1 MPVAFVTGATGFL
14 GHHLVAALRAA
25 DWEVIAL
32 CRPGTDTRSLKQP
45 GVHWVE
51 ADLGLGREL
60 REVMPS
66 KPDAVFHAAY
76 NISLWQE
83 DADEQTRLNVYGT
96 RNVVRAAL
104 DKDARR
110 FIHSSS
116 ILAYGLHG
124 GTISEDT
131 PSRASRSTINFVRT
145 MAQAEREVRR
155 GMRKGLAAVI
165 MNPAHMLGAYDL
177 HGWGRIIRLVKQ
189 RRIIAAPPGGGSFCH
204 VEAVAQAHV
213 QAATQGR
220 IGQNYLLGG
229 TDLTYVRLLKMVGA
243 ALRRPTLSK
252 PLPSRVLNGYAR
264 MQELLSP
271 LVRGKPDITREMI
284 QILSAHS
291 YCRSHKAQ
299 KELGYSPVPVERMI
313 EDSTAW
319 LDRLVD

>member
-104 DKDARR
+104 DKGARR